1 MRRNIVLVF
10 IIGILILTMGIYHV
24 LTSYPSMKWGA
35 EEKLYPLNSVQK
47 VWLEEKKTLTIG
59 VTDGSAPFLAFDGS
73 GKPQGLL
80 VDYMD
85 RVGKAYRIQLD
96 YVPVLAKDRKRL
108 LENGEIDA
116 AFSAESMDS
125 DQSWKF
131 TMPILRVKG
140 ILLVEK
146 GLEDSEDGSG
156 LSILTAEGNPAY
168 GILQKKFP
176 RANLI
181 LCETTKEM
189 TEKAI
194 RGEGNAMAG
203 NESALIYFLGRE
215 ELERNWEAAAGYLY
229 ERNECLAV
237 SQDNTALFEI
247 LNNVIYYSD
256 NAEVIAGLQA
266 KWTGISYPLYM
277 EDKLEGLGIIIII
290 IFTAVLCVFFI
301 FYQSNKSLYEELRQ
315 RMELLIE
322 SQHEMQTTFDGVT
335 YYMAE
340 VGRDGTVINI
350 NRAFAQYLSMKRHK
364 AAGLPF
370 ISLLQ
375 IDEDEKKK
383 LSAIIRETFRDEEEK
398 SDEIAAGRKIFEIH
412 TFLIKNNKG
421 QIQKI
426 LLMMMDV
433 TEVRNS
439 ERQMLQ
445 NNKMIAI
452 GQLAAGVAHEIR
464 NPLGLI
470 RNYCYVLKD
479 IDYRDYITRDEAIA
493 VIEKSVDK
501 SGRIIENL
509 LNFSRLSTNRKESVN
524 LRAHIGSIIDLQ
536 RSLLL
541 QRRINLRYEYKR
553 DSTVLIN
560 VEAIEIILVNLISN
574 AADAIRDGGEISV
587 VCEADYHFFR
597 MSVADNGSGIPPE
610 VMDEIYN
617 PFFTT
622 KKKSEGS
629 GLGLYIVYNEVQKM
643 GGEIKAE
650 SKVGEGTVFY
660 IKIPI
665 DQDSQLNG
673 QINRFESGG
682 SNV

>member
-1 MRRNIVLVF
+1 MNRNIVLVF
-10 IIGILILTMGIYHV
+10 IIGILILSMGIYHY
-24 LTSYPSMKWGA
+24 LTSNPSIEWGL
-35 EEKLYPLNSVQK
+35 EEEVYPLNSMQQK
-47 VWLEEKKTLTIG
+47 WLEEKKMLVIG
-59 VTDGSAPFLAFDGS
+59 VTDDSAPFLTFDES
-73 GKPQGLL
+73 GNPQGLL
-80 VDYMD
+80 KDYMD
-85 RVGKAYRIQLD
+85 RIGEAYRIKLT
-96 YVPVLAKDRKRL
+96 YIPILAKEMKRL

-116 AFSAESMDS
+116 AFSVQSMDPE
-125 DQSWKF
+125 QTWRF
-131 TMPILRVKG
+131 TMPVIKAKG
-140 ILLVEK
+140 ILLVRK
-146 GLEDSEDGSG
+146 GLENSDDGRG
-156 LSILTAEGNPAY
+156 LDILLAEGSPAY
-168 GILQKKFP
+168 AVLQKKFSQ
-176 RANLI
+176 ANLI
-181 LCETTKEM
+181 LCDN
-189 TEKAI
+189 TEDIAEKI
-194 RGEGNAMAG
+194 SRGEGNAIAG
-203 NESALIYFLGRE
+203 SESALMFFTGRE
-215 ELERNWEAAAGYLY
+215 ELERNWEKATGYLY
-229 ERNECLAV
+229 ERNECLTV
-237 SQDNTALFEI
+237 HRDNSVLFEI
-247 LNNVIYYSD
+247 LNNAVYYTD
-256 NAEVIAGLQA
+256 NAEVIAELQG
-266 KWTGISYPLYM
+266 KWTGVSYPLYM
-277 EDKLEGLGIIIII
+277 ENKLEGLGIIIII

-340 VGRDGTVINI
+340 LGRDGTVINI
-350 NRAFAQYLSMKRHK
+350 NRAFAQYLSIKRHK
-364 AAGLPF
+364 AADLPF
-370 ISLLQ
+370 VSLLQ
-375 IDEDEKKK
+375 VDEDEKKK
-383 LSAIIRETFRDEEEK
+383 LSAIIRETFRDESVK
-398 SDEIAAGRKIFEIH
+398 NDEIVVGRKIFEIH

-426 LLMMMDV
+426 LLMMIDV
-433 TEVRNS
+433 TEVRNT

-501 SGRIIENL
+501 SNRIIDNL
-509 LNFSRLSTNRKESVN
+509 LNFSRLSTNKNEAVN
-524 LRAHIGSIIDLQ
+524 LKVHVGSILDLQ
-536 RSLLL
+536 RSLLM
-541 QRRINLRYEYKR
+541 QRKINLRYKYTG
-553 DSTVLIN
+553 DGTVEIN
-560 VEAIEIILVNLISN
+560 VEAIEIILVNLITN
-574 AADAIRDGGEISV
+574 AVDAIAGDGEISV
-587 VCEADYHFFR
+587 ICEANLPYFS

-650 SKVGEGTVFY
+650 SEVGQGTVFY

-665 DQDSQLNG
+665 EG
-673 QINRFESGG
+673 R
-682 SNV
+682 SNE